1 MKHIGLLGLG
11 GLAVASWLILR
22 AMRERFSF
30 SGKSVLITGGSRGLG
45 LLLAKRVC
53 AEGGRV
59 ALLARDATELRRARD
74 ELLEVDG
81 EAITIVCDLLDRRQI
96 DDAIEKVFA
105 RFGGV
110 DVLINNAGIIE
121 IGPLVHMKREDFERS
136 MSLHFWAPFHL
147 IWKLVPQMRRRGRG
161 RIVNISSIGGKMA
174 VPHLAPYCASKFA
187 LVGLSD
193 SMRAELALDNIHV
206 TTVTPGLMR
215 TGSHVHAKFKGDHA
229 TEYAWFSVA
238 ASMPLVSIAAERAAA
253 QILRACALGQPS
265 VMIPV
270 AARVG
275 IIGNALFPSLTAHAM
290 KLINCLLPGATDSS
304 GDELRSGWQS
314 RESQSSDGWLRR
326 LIARTARL

>member
-1 MKHIGLLGLG
+1 VKRLGIIGLG
-11 GLAVASWLILR
+11 GIAVAGWLILR

-45 LLLAKRVC
+45 LLMARQIC

-59 ALLARDATELRRARD
+59 ALLARDATELRRARN
-74 ELLEVDG
+74 ELLEAGG

-96 DDAIEKVFA
+96 DDAIEKVLA

-121 IGPLVHMKREDFERS
+121 VGPLVHMKREDFEKS
-136 MSLHFWAPFHL
+136 MSVHFWAPFHL
-147 IWKLVPQMRRRGRG
+147 IWKLVPQMRRRGGG

-229 TEYAWFSVA
+229 AEYAWFSIA
-238 ASMPLVSIAAERAAA
+238 ASMPLVSIDAERAAA
-253 QILRACALGQPS
+253 QILDACGLGQPS

-275 IIGNALFPSLTAHAM
+275 ILGNALFPSLTAYAM
-290 KLINCLLPGATDSS
+290 KLINHILPGATDSS

-314 RESQSSDGWLRR
+314 REAPSNHGWLSRLMARR
-326 LIARTARL
+326 A